1 MGAKEKSRNEGTRR
15 QGWGRRGK
23 VVLATIAQMKESND
37 RSMCKRLCEIVTITA
52 PELMLKTWYGM
63 PVYANVGGIV
73 VCFFQAASKFGARD
87 ATFGFQPDAILD
99 DGTMRATSFAV
110 LRLPL
115 AEEAQITAPVEK
127 AVI

>member
-1 MGAKEKSRNEGTRR
+1 
-15 QGWGRRGK
+15 
-23 VVLATIAQMKESND
+23 
-37 RSMCKRLCEIVTITA
+37 MCKRLCEIVTITA